1 MTSDEEGWEFITKR
15 MHIHELAK
23 VEFPARHNL
32 NFESVLETLPLIG
45 IRLRL
50 SPTRWKYTFDDFQ
63 TSLSVVN
70 ALATLSIKMT
80 E

>member
-15 MHIHELAK
+15 MHIQLAK

-32 NFESVLETLPLIG
+32 NFESDLEILPLID

-70 ALATLSIKMT
+70 ALATLSIKMN